1 MRNELASYK
10 LCMYSILMAE
20 KTSTVN
26 ISFREDLLN
35 EIDEVARAE
44 SRSRSELLRE
54 AARLYIERK
63 KRMKSVI
70 ESIRKTVSERGITE
84 ADVAAEIAAYR
95 TEKKEHS

>member
-1 MRNELASYK
+1 VYHGG
-10 LCMYSILMAE
+10 IGE

-26 ISFREDLLN
+26 ISFREELLN
-35 EIDEVARAE
+35 EIDEVARSE

-70 ESIRKTVSERGITE
+70 DSMRETVSERGITE

-95 TEKKEHS
+95 AEKKAHS

>member
-1 MRNELASYK
+1 
-10 LCMYSILMAE
+10 MAE

-26 ISFREDLLN
+26 ISFRDDLLN
-35 EIDEVARAE
+35 EIDEVARSE

-70 ESIRKTVSERGITE
+70 DSIRSTVSERGITE
-84 ADVAAEIAAYR
+84 ADVATEIAAYR
-95 TEKKEHS
+95 AEKKAHS

>member
-1 MRNELASYK
+1 
-10 LCMYSILMAE
+10 MAE

-63 KRMKSVI
+63 KRMKLVI
-70 ESIRKTVSERGITE
+70 ESMRKTVSERGITE

-95 TEKKEHS
+95 TEKKDHS

>member
-1 MRNELASYK
+1 MRNGLASYK
-10 LCMYSILMAE
+10 LCMQPILMAE

-54 AARLYIERK
+54 AARLT
-63 KRMKSVI
+63 SVNYNSRPTTI
-70 ESIRKTVSERGITE
+70 IFPGFVLGSLRLSQ
-84 ADVAAEIAAYR
+84 
-95 TEKKEHS
+95 